1 MAAAGDSAEDA
12 PVPWQGFL
20 PWQEPLAAELLA
32 RGRAG
37 WPHALLLA
45 GRAGIGKRIL
55 AQNLARALLCE
66 TPLAGGFACGA
77 CASCGYVA
85 AGQHPDLRNVE
96 PIDVT
101 DDDEIKVLEQIPVK
115 HIRALTAW
123 TNVTSHR
130 GVAKVAVIA
139 PADLLNVAAANAL
152 LKTLE
157 EPPAGTFLLL
167 VSARPG
173 RLLPTVRS
181 RCLRLEAPV
190 PETDVAR
197 AWLAEQGIEAADTL
211 LAQAV
216 GAPLAA
222 LALAELQQER
232 GTWLAALGKPRQLSP
247 VALAARIE
255 AAGKDERKALLAL
268 VIDWLAAWVADL
280 ARTAAGGDPLRNP
293 DHATALR
300 ALAPSVAPVALF
312 RYHRSL
318 LEQRALV
325 AHPLA
330 PRLVAETLL
339 IRYRE
344 LFR

>member
-1 MAAAGDSAEDA
+1 MAASDVAPLDA
-12 PVPWQGFL
+12 PAPWQALL
-20 PWQEPLAAELLA
+20 PWQVPLASELLA
-32 RGRAG
+32 RGPAG
-37 WPHALLLA
+37 WPHALLLT

-55 AQNLARALLCE
+55 AQNLARSLLCE
-66 TPLAGGFACGA
+66 APLAGGFACGA

-101 DDDEIKVLEQIPVK
+101 DDDEIKVLDLIPVK
-115 HIRALTAW
+115 HVRALTLW

-130 GVAKVAVIA
+130 GGAKVAVIA

-157 EPPAGTFLLL
+157 EPPAGTFLIL
-167 VSARPG
+167 VTARPG

-190 PETDVAR
+190 PDAYAAR
-197 AWLAEQGIEAADTL
+197 AWLAEQGVEAPDTL

-222 LALAELQQER
+222 LALSDLQQER
-232 GTWLAALGKPRQLSP
+232 GTWLTALGKPRLLSP

-280 ARTAAGGDPLRNP
+280 ARTAAGGEPQRNP
-293 DHATALR
+293 DHAAALH

-318 LEQRALV
+318 MEQRALV